1 MKTLDA
7 VYKEYQKERTCDI
20 EERLC
25 TRIEKLAKIVLHQFR
40 VFKNDPYYEE
50 YVQTGYLL
58 FFELLESFD
67 PDKGR
72 LEGYFMVSFK
82 FFLIKAIKERIK
94 IRSYHRRLLSEDL
107 LDESTPYNTMLVS
120 SLVDKLWFKLGNSER
135 IVLGYMLAGEDN
147 PTTIAEYEDTTVDQ
161 AEWVI
166 DSVRKEAEKLFF
178 KDGEHTL

>member
-7 VYKEYQKERTCDI
+7 IYKEYQKERTCDV
-20 EERLC
+20 EEKLC
-25 TRIEKLAKIVLHQFR
+25 ARIEKLAKILLHQFR
-40 VFKNDPYYEE
+40 VYKSDPYYEE
-50 YVQTGYLL
+50 YTQTAYLL

-67 PDKGR
+67 PNKGR

-82 FFLIKAIKERIK
+82 FTLIKAIKERI
-94 IRSYHRRLLSEDL
+94 RSRNHHRRLLSEDL
-107 LDESTPYNTMLVS
+107 LDESTPYNTTLVS
-120 SLVDKLWFKLGNSER
+120 TLVDKLWFELNNSER

-147 PTTIAEYEDTTVDQ
+147 PTNIAGYEDTTVDQ
-161 AEWVI
+161 AEWVM